1 MDEQYKEMLEE
12 LSKIRQNNKD
22 RKITSI
28 RPTGSSSISG
38 GINMDFSSLYPSTM
52 TYHFGGKKGNRI
64 LKAKKILKYI
74 YQS

>member
-38 GINMDFSSLYPSTM
+38 GIN
-52 TYHFGGKKGNRI
+52 HFGGKKGNRI

-74 YQS
+74 NHDTKR